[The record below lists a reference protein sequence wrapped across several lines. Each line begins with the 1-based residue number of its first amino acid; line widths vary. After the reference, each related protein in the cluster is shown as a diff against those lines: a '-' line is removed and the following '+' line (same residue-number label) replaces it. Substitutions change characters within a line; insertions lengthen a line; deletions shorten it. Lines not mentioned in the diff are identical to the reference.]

1 MENENNV
8 DTIIDDLKEETGIGK
23 RDRGW
28 RSAAVT
34 TRALLTLNSE
44 GQTVR
49 TGEPENGRTG
59 ERENGNWG
67 RVGGVH
73 DEDTVD
79 GADTGDV
86 LDGKEQS
93 ENP

>member
-8 DTIIDDLKEETGIGK
+8 DTIIDDLEEETGIGK
-23 RDRGW
+23 R
-28 RSAAVT
+28 
-34 TRALLTLNSE
+34 E
-44 GQTVR
+44 
-49 TGEPENGRTG
+49 TGSRVAKCGRDYSSVAHAELRRPDGEDGRTR

-73 DEDTVD
+73 DEDIVD
-79 GADTGDV
+79 GADIVDV
-86 LDGKEQS
+86 LNGKEQS